1 MQDLKVKAV
10 RGGLARLCAQGTSLV
25 LRVAV
30 LMILARLLTPKD
42 FGFVGMV
49 TAFSG
54 VLALFRDF
62 GLSAASI
69 QHPTVLAS
77 QLSTLFWINILV
89 GALLAL
95 LLMAVAPAI
104 AAFYHQPQLVGL
116 TLVLAL
122 GFLFNAAGVQHSALL
137 QRQMR
142 FTTLSVISVLSLI
155 ASAAIAVGGAEA
167 GYGYWAL
174 AAMSVSAP
182 LVATIGF
189 WLTAR
194 WIPDKPS
201 RGAAIRSMMHFGG
214 ALTLNGLIAYLAYNS
229 DKVLIGR
236 FWGASAIGIYGRG
249 YQLINIPVDGLNSSI
264 GEVAF
269 AALSRVQ
276 GDPIRLR
283 NYFLKG
289 FSFVLGLTLPL
300 TIVCALFANDL
311 VSVVLGPKWASAA
324 AIVRLFSPTIAIL
337 AIINPLG
344 WLIYSL
350 GLVRRGVKIAAV
362 FAPIMITGYLI
373 GLPHGP
379 TGVALAY
386 SAVMTLWVLPHIA
399 WCVSGTPISTRDI
412 LLAVSRPL
420 GSAVLAGG
428 LAIAFQQLYG
438 RTLSPLPR
446 LALDSAVVFIAF
458 FGILLFVAGQ
468 KALYLDLFRGLKGTP
483 ATATMAPH

>member
-10 RGGLARLCAQGTSLV
+10 RGGLSRLCAQGASLV
-25 LRVAV
+25 LRVAA
-30 LMILARLLTPKD
+30 LMILARLLAPKD
-42 FGFVGMV
+42 FGLVGMV
-49 TAFSG
+49 AAFSG

-69 QHPTVLAS
+69 QHLAVSAS
-77 QLSTLFWINILV
+77 QLSTLFWINLLV
-89 GALLAL
+89 GALLTL
-95 LLMAVAPAI
+95 LLMAMAPAI
-104 AAFYHQPQLVGL
+104 AAFYHQPQLVGV

-155 ASAAIAVGGAEA
+155 ASAAIAIGGAEA

-174 AAMSVSAP
+174 AAMPLSAS
-182 LVATIGF
+182 LVATVGF

-194 WIPDKPS
+194 WIPGMPR
-201 RGAAIRSMMHFGG
+201 RGAGIRSMMHFGG
-214 ALTLNGLIAYLAYNS
+214 ALTLNGLIAYVAFNS
-229 DKVLIGR
+229 DKIMIGR
-236 FWGASAIGIYGRG
+236 FWGASAIGIYGRA
-249 YQLINIPVDGLNSSI
+249 YQLINIPVDGLNSSV

-276 GDPIRLR
+276 NDPIRLR

-289 FSFVLGLTLPL
+289 FSFILGLTLPV
-300 TIVCALFANDL
+300 TIVCALFADDL
-311 VSVVLGPKWASAA
+311 VVVVLGPRWASAA
-324 AIVRLFSPTIAIL
+324 TIVRLFSPTIAIL

-362 FAPIMITGYLI
+362 FAPIMITGCLI
-373 GLPHGP
+373 GLSHGT
-379 TGVALAY
+379 TGVAFAY

-399 WCVSGTPISTRDI
+399 WCVRGTPISIRDI

-420 GSAVLAGG
+420 GSGILAGG
-428 LAIAFQQLYG
+428 LAIAFQLLYG
-438 RTLSPLPR
+438 QMLSPVPR
-446 LALDSAVVFIAF
+446 LALESAVVFVAF
-458 FGILLFVAGQ
+458 FGLLLFVAGQ
-468 KALYLDLFRGLKGTP
+468 KALYMDLFRGLKGTP
-483 ATATMAPH
+483 ATAAVAPH